1 MIQLIVGI
9 FKYSVLVIVIL
20 VLSHVVQIK
29 GVTVSRH
36 VENAMNWIS
45 GANPARDFNQ
55 SMGDIRDGMKHRTEV
70 LNQAAEFS
78 TEDQKQLNQ
87 VIQKSQKQQKKK

>member
-9 FKYSVLVIVIL
+9 FKYSILVVVIL
-20 VLSHVVQIK
+20 VLSHIIQIK

-36 VENAMNWIS
+36 VENAMNWVS

-55 SMGDIRDGMKHRTEV
+55 SMGDIRDGMKHRNEM

-78 TEDQKQLNQ
+78 AEDQKQLNQ
-87 VIQKSQKQQKKK
+87 VIQKSQKKK